1 MWRIRVL
8 WARVLG
14 QVSQGHEDAALDDEI
29 HEHLALL
36 TSKGKLAAL
45 FLMEMVGAF

>member
-1 MWRIRVL
+1 VIA
-8 WARVLG
+8 AR
-14 QVSQGHEDAALDDEI
+14 AEI
-29 HEHLALL
+29 HDEHLALL